1 MKKEFVLF
9 DFFFHFLFQIPS
21 KETKQTKSKENFEQS
36 NLFIFGIFVFKRK
49 IRTKQAKNYCTCI
62 YQVGPSYRNCCMG
75 DTWCLDP
82 RTNLN

>member
-49 IRTKQAKNYCTCI
+49 IRTKQAKNYLHLYLPGGAFI
-62 YQVGPSYRNCCMG
+62 QELLYG
-75 DTWCLDP
+75 
-82 RTNLN
+82 